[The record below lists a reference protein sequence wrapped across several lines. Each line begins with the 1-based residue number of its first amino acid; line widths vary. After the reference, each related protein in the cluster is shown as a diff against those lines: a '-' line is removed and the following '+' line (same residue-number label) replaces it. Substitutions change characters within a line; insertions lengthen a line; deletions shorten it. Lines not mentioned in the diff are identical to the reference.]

1 MKKKSLFVL
10 LSLSTLLTIA
20 GCSGNSSSVPAAS
33 TTSNP
38 TKTEQTAP
46 AQIQTSGMSQ
56 DQNQTKPASPAKQS
70 ITVEPQ
76 QKAAPSNTPS
86 SAVSSPTVTK
96 ASKATT
102 PAQPTAKAAHPAP
115 TAAPATNTKPPV
127 QQTISFT
134 IIGADHK
141 TIVPRI
147 DVPIQSDDTVL
158 SILKEITREKGIQM
172 EYRGSGAAA
181 YVEGIDNVYEFD
193 QGPKSG
199 WMFRVN
205 GNFGDRSCGSY
216 AVHAGDVIQWLY
228 STNLG
233 KDLGK

>member
-1 MKKKSLFVL
+1 MKRNPLIFL
-10 LSLSTLLTIA
+10 LSLSTILAIA
-20 GCSGNSSSVPAAS
+20 GCGGNSSSSAPTTTS
-33 TTSNP
+33 TTNNAA
-38 TKTEQTAP
+38 KIEQTAP
-46 AQIQTSGMSQ
+46 LQTNGT
-56 DQNQTKPASPAKQS
+56 NQGQGQLEKPTPAKQLTTT
-70 ITVEPQ
+70 TVSS
-76 QKAAPSNTPS
+76 APSNTPPS
-86 SAVSSPTVTK
+86 PGKGPSPTVAK
-96 ASKATT
+96 TT
-102 PAQPTAKAAHPAP
+102 VRAQPAAKAVHPAP
-115 TAAPATNTKPPV
+115 AAAPVTDTKAPI
-127 QQTISFT
+127 QQTVSFT

-141 TIVPRI
+141 TIVPRMN
-147 DVPIQSDDTVL
+147 VPIKSDDTIL

-172 EYRGSGAAA
+172 EYRGAGAAA